1 MANATTLTALT
12 RWVQQVL
19 EQCIRLGPSLSDHLE
34 ATFGSTDPSDVFA
47 DPTCSE
53 SASFL
58 ELLFFPDQDVRLE
71 FERRYGDHLF
81 SEQDEAELVRSMD
94 RAAVTA
100 AIQTSDGSPPLKL
113 KVPDFAL
120 AAFVSR
126 LNLTWQPP
134 QHLLEMVI
142 GTVAAEEVFTVRAR
156 LRQLRLPWHKVQI
169 DLVERFLARFPREE
183 EDYEACFGA
192 LSAMLTE
199 VVPSDEPFAF
209 LVSKKYFFF
218 QSLCKAERF
227 ERLRQTSNMETLM
240 LQGARV
246 AHGSVAQWREL
257 MHLVDRLCQ
266 MLYGQT
272 RFFRPP
278 SELTLEE
285 ADRSSDQ
292 QIGDLFRMFS

>member
-12 RWVQQVL
+12 RWVQGVL
-19 EQCIRLGPSLSDHLE
+19 EQGIRFDPSLSDHLE
-34 ATFGSTDPSDVFA
+34 TTFGSTDPSHVFA

-58 ELLFFPDQDVRLE
+58 ELLFFPDEAVRLD

-81 SEQDEAELVRSMD
+81 SKQDEAELVQSIE

-100 AIQTSDGSPPLKL
+100 AIRTPDGTPPLKL
-113 KVPDFAL
+113 KVPDFAS

-134 QHLLEMVI
+134 QRLLEMVI
-142 GTVAAEEVFTVRAR
+142 GTVAAEEVFPVRAR
-156 LRQLRLPWHKVQI
+156 LRQLRLPWLKVQI
-169 DLVERFLARFPREE
+169 DLVERFLARFPRDE
-183 EDYEACFGA
+183 EDYEACFDG

-199 VVPSDEPFAF
+199 MGPSDEPFDF

-218 QSLCKAERF
+218 HSLCKAERF
-227 ERLRQTSNMETLM
+227 ERLRQNSNMETLM

-246 AHGSVAQWREL
+246 AYGSVAQWREL
-257 MHLVDRLCQ
+257 MRLVDRLCQ
-266 MLYGQT
+266 MLYGRT

-285 ADRSSDQ
+285 VDRNPDQ
-292 QIGDLFRMFS
+292 QIGDLVRIFS